1 MLKKQLKNVTLI
13 EIDNTII
20 KQITQNFFII
30 IKVVL

>member
-20 KQITQNFFII
+20 KQIAQKSLI
-30 IKVVL
+30 